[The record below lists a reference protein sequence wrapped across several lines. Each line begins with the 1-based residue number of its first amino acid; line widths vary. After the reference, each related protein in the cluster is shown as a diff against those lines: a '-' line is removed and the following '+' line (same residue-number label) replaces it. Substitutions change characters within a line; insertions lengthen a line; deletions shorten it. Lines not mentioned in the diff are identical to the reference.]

1 MTTCE
6 NAAQQQYRRA
16 PLNGLIIGVIAGVC
30 WVVVLRIPDVLP
42 GSDGS
47 GNVRLD
53 LVAIAFPVLGWISG
67 LWGRKVLPCGNPA
80 DRGRRALTIGVVM
93 STLLG
98 ILLTI
103 VYHGFVPKPKYMEMP
118 AGTALS
124 GRAFVVYLIPLTV
137 FILAGW
143 VLGKTR
149 EHIYMNGGS
158 VILRMGFMAVLVLMC
173 SVILWNQLV
182 WLLILLIFPWTL

>member
-42 GSDGS
+42 VSDGS
-47 GNVRLD
+47 GNVRLV
-53 LVAIAFPVLGWISG
+53 LVAIAFPVLGWVSG
-67 LWGRKVLPCGNPA
+67 LWGRKVRPCGNPA
-80 DRGRRALTIGVVM
+80 DRGRRALMIGVVM

-103 VYHGFVPKPKYMEMP
+103 VYHGFVPKRNTWRCQLTPP
-118 AGTALS
+118 SAAGPS
-124 GRAFVVYLIPLTV
+124 SSI
-137 FILAGW
+137 
-143 VLGKTR
+143 
-149 EHIYMNGGS
+149 
-158 VILRMGFMAVLVLMC
+158 
-173 SVILWNQLV
+173 
-182 WLLILLIFPWTL
+182 